1 MAVRGITNVENY
13 LPYGNMSMTEID
25 VRAEL
30 NTQKKNGGY
39 VKIATNSARLK
50 NSSIVDMSS
59 FSVVRRI

>member
-30 NTQKKNGGY
+30 NTQKKMVG
-39 VKIATNSARLK
+39 
-50 NSSIVDMSS
+50 M
-59 FSVVRRI
+59 